1 MNYLHIISIF
11 SPIISILVFI
21 IFLKRNNA
29 KLKWIFFYVLTI
41 GLLVDISC
49 LYLIKKGLSTLW
61 LINLF
66 TLVEC
71 ELLFLFFLF
80 LFEKNKLFKK
90 ITLVFAIA
98 YFSTWVINN
107 FLVGSIYNY
116 DYLTQTIEFIL
127 LLFLCLLYY
136 YQKAKIFGDIFIYNT
151 HEFWLVTALLIYC
164 SGTFFSFFIP
174 INITEKTRDAILFEY
189 ISRIGNILKNILI
202 AIAFCMQN
210 KPPSNNLAKANSMYT
225 IKY

>member
-1 MNYLHIISIF
+1 MNYLHIISIY
-11 SPIISILVFI
+11 SPIISVLVFI
-21 IFLKRNNA
+21 ILLKRNNTR
-29 KLKWIFFYVLTI
+29 LKWIFFYVLTI
-41 GLLVDISC
+41 GLLVDLSC
-49 LYLIKKGLSTLW
+49 LYLIKNALSTLW

-66 TLVEC
+66 TLVES
-71 ELLFLFFLF
+71 ELLFLFFLL
-80 LFEKNKLFKK
+80 LFDKNKLFKN
-90 ITLVFAIA
+90 ITLIFAIA
-98 YFSTWVINN
+98 YLGIWITNN
-107 FLVGSIYNY
+107 LIIGSIYKY

-136 YQKAKIFGDIFIYNT
+136 YQKAKISDEIFIYNT
-151 HEFWLVTALLIYC
+151 YEFWLVTALLIYC

-174 INITEKTRDAILFEY
+174 ININEKTGDAILFEY